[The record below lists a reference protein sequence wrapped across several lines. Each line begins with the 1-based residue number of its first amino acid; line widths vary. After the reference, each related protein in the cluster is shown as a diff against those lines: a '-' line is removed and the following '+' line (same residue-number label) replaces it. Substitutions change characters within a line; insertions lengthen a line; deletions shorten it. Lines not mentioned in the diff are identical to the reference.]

1 MPSTTKY
8 APKRKKFTTEGFRAR
23 LHVAAMDHNYG
34 TEREHAHTRS
44 GHLRYK
50 FQYSIASADYVV
62 KPIKTGKEHKYRQEL
77 LLGITDRC
85 KNGKISDSL

>member
-1 MPSTTKY
+1 
-8 APKRKKFTTEGFRAR
+8 
-23 LHVAAMDHNYG
+23 MDHNYG

-50 FQYSIASADYVV
+50 FQYSKASADYVV

-85 KNGKISDSL
+85 KNGKMSDRL